1 MKIVLDGK
9 SGEYIQILREKFD
22 SRLMIGQE
30 RYVGWCIGKVFSVS
44 YYSGAEFM
52 RRNYPIFNKAMGIV
66 RDKGNK
72 TEVSYFVFRGITD
85 PISLALIL
93 LVTSL
98 IMEIVGSPSSLLFG
112 LGWTVAV
119 ALPTWFCTVVSESGQ
134 EGKER
139 LEEFLAREITHEQVS
154 KRY

>member
-1 MKIVLDGK
+1 
-9 SGEYIQILREKFD
+9 
-22 SRLMIGQE
+22 
-30 RYVGWCIGKVFSVS
+30 
-44 YYSGAEFM
+44 M